1 MRTANEVADLSAGG
15 RNGPRSELLRR
26 HDPENRRSDEAR
38 RRDDLHGRVG
48 QTIRIDVRGV
58 ESEKTENIVA
68 RPIAFAHT
76 VRLARID
83 LVSVMTGPFW
93 VEERESGAD
102 APARARAARSIEATR
117 RVQPRPKARE
127 VASQ

>member
-1 MRTANEVADLSAGG
+1 M
-15 RNGPRSELLRR
+15 
-26 HDPENRRSDEAR
+26 
-38 RRDDLHGRVG
+38 
-48 QTIRIDVRGV
+48 ID
-58 ESEKTENIVA
+58 A